1 VKIQIVRRWV
11 VVAVGLV
18 LQDDLA
24 VLRTPT
30 GRILVDTPD
39 ADQAAAHLDQRRAD
53 LRAAVPGGDRG
64 LPAQPVAGR
73 SRGPGS
79 LGSGA
84 AGTTGASTVTSI
96 LRLRLRPPH
105 QAIARTPPRCVVSG
119 CLVQRAAATSRRF
132 HDHEGFL
139 VCTD

>member
-1 VKIQIVRRWV
+1 M
-11 VVAVGLV
+11 
-18 LQDDLA
+18 
-24 VLRTPT
+24 PT
-30 GRILVDTPD
+30 GRPRTWTSVVLTCALPFLVATGVYLLSPS
-39 ADQAAAHLDQRRAD
+39 QAAAVGRA
-53 LRAAVPGGDRG
+53 P
-64 LPAQPVAGR
+64 
-73 SRGPGS
+73 